1 MSGAVEPSWYDDLA
15 GTLEHAWALLARGVA
30 DRHSGFHTLQVAT
43 IGLDGA
49 PRVRTTV
56 LRGVDVGHRRV
67 RFHTD
72 ARSPKVAEIERD
84 PRVALHLYDKNAKAQ
99 IRLSGVAEAL
109 GDGTAADAAWAGTRD
124 FSRVCY
130 RVARAPGD
138 PIAEPRL
145 GLPPT
150 DHPDAEAGRSAFRI
164 VVTEVAS
171 LEWLYLAHEGHRRA
185 LFRFDGPAASA
196 TWLVP

>member
-1 MSGAVEPSWYDDLA
+1 VSRAGEPSWYDDLA

-30 DRHSGFHTLQVAT
+30 DRHSGFHTLQVGT

-49 PRVRTTV
+49 PRVRTAV
-56 LRGVDVGHRRV
+56 LRGVDVGNRRV

-72 ARSPKVAEIERD
+72 ARSHKVDEIERD
-84 PRVALHLYDKNAKAQ
+84 PRVALHLYDKSAKAQ
-99 IRLSGVAEAL
+99 IRLSGIAEVL
-109 GDGTAADAAWAGTRD
+109 GDGLGADTAWAETRD
-124 FSRVCY
+124 FSRICY
-130 RVARAPGD
+130 RVTRAPGD
-138 PIAEPRL
+138 PIADPRL

-150 DHPDAEAGRSAFRI
+150 DHADAEAGRSAFRI

-171 LEWLYLAHEGHRRA
+171 LEWLYLAHGGHRRA
-185 LFRFDGPAASA
+185 LFRFDGSEASA